1 MVLRIQ
7 CPSCGTAYRLQDPL
21 PPEGKR
27 YRCKCSAVITVA
39 YPDAVRDRLNA
50 LGDAQPVNTQA
61 LKTGPVPGGAV
72 PTGPVGLGAGTVPAP
87 AGRPS
92 PIPPPRNSDSVRPP
106 ANAPDPRESA
116 ATHRMPPNQQMG
128 GFAGFT
134 APPPMPPLEQSLRRD
149 PPNTGQGLTAPVAP
163 PSLEDTLRDLQS
175 TGSMRSV
182 PADATPA
189 PRPAAPPQAPPAP
202 SRGVSTGP
210 VVPPHSSARPEP
222 SSPGVPPPSS
232 PPRRFSAARPV
243 TAPTHGVP
251 APSRTK
257 KMTTD
262 PSTAPPSR
270 PARAPVSSSRSLPA
284 VTDQVMSARNQGP
297 ASPPAP
303 KAGPEKA
310 AATPAAKAPAA
321 KADGRKPP
329 AKKSKP
335 PRRRRP
341 IWQWALLLMMLA
353 VLCGV
358 AALAGIIWHYSQ
370 GLPSVQSLAVYEP
383 PVGTIITDEQGRY
396 VGEFFKEQRYVV
408 PFDEIPENLRH
419 AFVSAEDAAF
429 FEHSGLDF
437 MGIARAM
444 LANLKAGRMAQ
455 GASTITQQ
463 VARSFLLTREKKL
476 ARKIREAILS
486 YRVENSFS
494 KEHILYLYL
503 NQIFLGHG
511 AYGVQAAARL
521 YFDKDVNELN
531 LAECGIIAGL
541 PQAPSSYSPN
551 RNFKAA
557 KARQRYVL
565 DQMARREYVTQ
576 EEADAA
582 YEQDLV
588 FSKKR
593 DKNLDLAPFY
603 VEHVRRYLFDRA
615 QEAEALQDSD
625 PAAWEVHPYAGL
637 NPLRSALTVTIPI
650 DLELQAVANQAIADG
665 VRRADKRIGW
675 RGSPKNLAAAAE
687 REAEKTVIDKE
698 RTLALRPYHPAF
710 ELPKGA
716 VPADVLPPLQ
726 EGEITR
732 GVITE
737 LGKTWALFDV
747 GAKRGLMPVSEF
759 TWCHNVNPEVN
770 FKYFKCRRFDD
781 VLAVGDV
788 VGVKVQKLDE
798 TWEKTLP
805 KGHAERETPLARLS
819 MEQDPWPEA
828 SVMSM
833 RTSDGA
839 VLAMVGGSSYE
850 GSEFN
855 RAVQARRQ
863 VGSTFKPLV
872 YAAALDHEKNAMTPS
887 TILVDAPIV
896 EAMSG
901 VGGKLWKPGNSGG
914 DYLGDTT
921 FRRGLILSRNI
932 VTLKIC
938 QEIGVEYALEYVKR
952 FGFDSPVDPNL
963 ASCLGASALTLREMV
978 SAYSVFSSLGTRVE
992 PRFITEVRDR
1002 HGELVERV
1010 EAKTHPDTM
1019 DPETA
1024 YIMVNLM
1031 QGVVTSGTARAALS
1045 LGVPVAGK
1053 TGTTNSYRDAWFMGY
1068 TPDIVTGAW
1077 VGLDE
1082 FKSMGRGQY
1091 GGEVALP
1098 IWMDVMEHALKT
1110 YPPDKY
1116 ERPTGIK
1123 MVRVDSMTGKLARSG
1138 SPGVMVPFRKGT
1150 EPDDEAPAKGA
1161 MDAADFLS
1169 GEY

>member
-1 MVLRIQ
+1 VVLRIQ
-7 CPSCGTAYRLQDPL
+7 CPNCGTAYRLQDPL

-39 YPDAVRDRLNA
+39 YPPAVRERLRAQASDEPPSVSSDA
-50 LGDAQPVNTQA
+50 LR
-61 LKTGPVPGGAV
+61 TGPVPHGAV
-72 PTGPVGLGAGTVPAP
+72 PTAPVGLHSVRDEPA
-87 AGRPS
+87 ARRRPS
-92 PIPPPRNSDSVRPP
+92 PMLPPRHTGPVRGPMP
-106 ANAPDPRESA
+106 GPSTDEESA
-116 ATHRMPPNQQMG
+116 ETHRMGPSGALG

-134 APPPMPPLEQSLRRD
+134 APPPMPPLDDSLRRD
-149 PPNTGQGLTAPVAP
+149 PAGGGPSLTAPVAP
-163 PSLEDTLRDLQS
+163 PSLEDTLRDRHGARVS
-175 TGSMRSV
+175 PPPGPP
-182 PADATPA
+182 PAPPHPSARPPAPPPSPSPASPGPA
-189 PRPAAPPQAPPAP
+189 PR
-202 SRGVSTGP
+202 SP
-210 VVPPHSSARPEP
+210 V
-222 SSPGVPPPSS
+222 
-232 PPRRFSAARPV
+232 ARPV

-251 APSRTK
+251 VPSREK
-257 KMTTD
+257 RATTD
-262 PSTAPPSR
+262 PSRSPPAPPPR
-270 PARAPVSSSRSLPA
+270 PQSSRSLPA
-284 VTDQVMSARNQGP
+284 VSDEALAARAARSQGP
-297 ASPPAP
+297 ASARAEAESKKTGARRPP
-303 KAGPEKA
+303 KAA
-310 AATPAAKAPAA
+310 RAP
-321 KADGRKPP
+321 
-329 AKKSKP
+329 KP
-335 PRRRRP
+335 PRARRP
-341 IWQWALLLMMLA
+341 IWQWLLALVMLG
-353 VLCGV
+353 VLVGAGLFAGV
-358 AALAGIIWHYSQ
+358 IWHYSQ

-383 PVGTIITDEQGRY
+383 PVGTIVTDEQGRF

-408 PFDEIPENLRH
+408 PFEEIPENLRN

-429 FEHSGLDF
+429 WEHSGLDY

-444 LANLKAGRMAQ
+444 LKNLKQGRMAQ

-494 KEHILYLYL
+494 KDHILYLYL
-503 NQIFLGHG
+503 NQIYLGHG

-521 YFDKDVNELN
+521 YFDKDVQELS

-541 PQAPSSYSPN
+541 PQSPSNYSPN
-551 RNFKAA
+551 VNFSAA

-565 DQMARREYVTQ
+565 DQMARRGYVTQ

-582 YEQDLV
+582 YEQELV

-615 QEAEALQDSD
+615 AEAEELAKTD
-625 PAAWEVHPYAGL
+625 PEAAKLHPYTDH
-637 NPLRSALTVTIPI
+637 NPLRAALTVTIPI

-675 RGSPKNLAAAAE
+675 RGSPKNLPKTDWAAE
-687 REAEKTVIDKE
+687 KLVIDRE
-698 RTLALRPYHPAF
+698 RTLALRAYHPEF
-710 ELPKGA
+710 ELPKEGP
-716 VPADVLPPLQ
+716 VPADVLPALQ

-732 GVITE
+732 AVITE
-737 LGKTWALFDV
+737 IDRSWALLDV
-747 GAKRGLMPVSEF
+747 GSRRALLPLSGF

-770 FKYFKCRRFDD
+770 FKFFKCRRFDD

-788 VGVKVQKLDE
+788 VGVRIDKLDVS
-798 TWEKTLP
+798 WSDTLP
-805 KGHAERETPLARLS
+805 AGHPERSVALAQAS

-828 SVMSM
+828 SMMTM

-839 VLAMVGGSSYE
+839 VLAMVGGTSFE

-855 RAVQARRQ
+855 RAIQARRQ

-872 YAAALDHEKNAMTPS
+872 YAAALDSKDPEFTPS
-887 TILVDAPIV
+887 SILVDAPIV

-901 VGGKLWKPGNSGG
+901 VEGKLWKPGNSGD

-938 QEIGVEYALEYVKR
+938 QAIGVKYALEYVQR
-952 FGFDSPVDPNL
+952 FGFDSPLDPNL
-963 ASCLGASALTLREMV
+963 ASCLGASAITLREMV
-978 SAYSVFSSLGTRVE
+978 RAYSTFATLGTRVE

-1002 HGELVERV
+1002 HGELIERIDVETV
-1010 EAKTHPDTM
+1010 PETLS
-1019 DPETA
+1019 PETA
-1024 YIMVNLM
+1024 YMMVNLM
-1031 QGVVTSGTARAALS
+1031 EGVVTSGTARDALK

-1068 TPDIVTGAW
+1068 TPEIVTGVW

-1098 IWMDVMEHALKT
+1098 VWMDVMAHALKT
-1110 YPPDKY
+1110 YPPSEY
-1116 ERPTGIK
+1116 EKPENIK
-1123 MVRVDSMTGKLARSG
+1123 TVRVDSMTGKLAREG
-1138 SPGVMVPFRKGT
+1138 SAGVMVPFLKGT
-1150 EPDDEAPAKGA
+1150 EPKEEAPAQGA
-1161 MDAADFLS
+1161 VDAADFLS
-1169 GEY
+1169 GEW

>member
-1 MVLRIQ
+1 MLGVLI
-7 CPSCGTAYRLQDPL
+7 
-21 PPEGKR
+21 
-27 YRCKCSAVITVA
+27 
-39 YPDAVRDRLNA
+39 
-50 LGDAQPVNTQA
+50 
-61 LKTGPVPGGAV
+61 GAV
-72 PTGPVGLGAGTVPAP
+72 T
-87 AGRPS
+87 
-92 PIPPPRNSDSVRPP
+92 
-106 ANAPDPRESA
+106 
-116 ATHRMPPNQQMG
+116 
-128 GFAGFT
+128 FAG
-134 APPPMPPLEQSLRRD
+134 
-149 PPNTGQGLTAPVAP
+149 V
-163 PSLEDTLRDLQS
+163 
-175 TGSMRSV
+175 
-182 PADATPA
+182 
-189 PRPAAPPQAPPAP
+189 
-202 SRGVSTGP
+202 
-210 VVPPHSSARPEP
+210 
-222 SSPGVPPPSS
+222 
-232 PPRRFSAARPV
+232 
-243 TAPTHGVP
+243 
-251 APSRTK
+251 
-257 KMTTD
+257 
-262 PSTAPPSR
+262 
-270 PARAPVSSSRSLPA
+270 
-284 VTDQVMSARNQGP
+284 
-297 ASPPAP
+297 
-303 KAGPEKA
+303 
-310 AATPAAKAPAA
+310 
-321 KADGRKPP
+321 
-329 AKKSKP
+329 
-335 PRRRRP
+335 
-341 IWQWALLLMMLA
+341 
-353 VLCGV
+353 
-358 AALAGIIWHYSQ
+358 IWHYSQ

-408 PFDEIPENLRH
+408 PFEEIPENLRN

-444 LANLKAGRMAQ
+444 LTNIKQGRMAQ

-486 YRVENSFS
+486 HRVENSFS

-521 YFDKDVNELN
+521 YFDKDVRELN
-531 LAECGIIAGL
+531 LAECAIIAGL
-541 PQAPSSYSPN
+541 PQAPSNYSPN

-565 DQMARREYVTQ
+565 DQMARRGYASQ

-582 YEQDLV
+582 YEQALV

-603 VEHVRRYLFDRA
+603 VEHVRRYLFDSA
-615 QEAEALQDSD
+615 KEAEQLQETD
-625 PAAWEVHPYAGL
+625 PEAWARHPYAGL
-637 NPLRSALTVTIPI
+637 NPLRSALTITIPI
-650 DLELQAVANQAIADG
+650 DLELQVVANKAISEG

-675 RGSPKNLAAAAE
+675 RGSPKNLASQAE
-687 REAEKTVIDKE
+687 REGEKTIIDRE
-698 RTLALRPYHPAF
+698 RTLALTPYHPAF

-716 VPADVLPPLQ
+716 VPADILRPLQ
-726 EGEITR
+726 ENEITR

-737 LGKTWALFDV
+737 LGKTWALLDV
-747 GAKRGLMPVSEF
+747 GAHRAVLPVSDF

-770 FKYFKCRRFDD
+770 FKYFKCRRLDD
-781 VLAVGDV
+781 VLNVGDV
-788 VGVKVQKLDE
+788 VGIRIQKLDE
-798 TWEKTLP
+798 TWAKTLP
-805 KGHAERETPLARLS
+805 KGHAEREVPLARAS

-828 SVMSM
+828 SMLTM

-855 RAVQARRQ
+855 RAIQARRQ

-872 YAAALDHEKNAMTPS
+872 YAAALDNKKPQFTLS
-887 TILVDAPIV
+887 SVLVDAPIV

-901 VGGKLWKPGNSGG
+901 VDGKLWKPGNSGG

-938 QEIGVEYALEYVKR
+938 QEIGVKYALEYVTR

-978 SAYSVFSSLGTRVE
+978 RAYSTFATLGTRVE
-992 PRFITEVRDR
+992 PRFLTEVRDR
-1002 HGELVERV
+1002 HGEIVEKFGV
-1010 EAKTHPDTM
+1010 ETVPETM
-1019 DPETA
+1019 SPETA
-1024 YIMVNLM
+1024 YLMVNLM
-1031 QGVVTSGTARAALS
+1031 QGVVTSGTARAALA
-1045 LGVPVAGK
+1045 LGAPVAGK

-1068 TPDIVTGAW
+1068 TPEVVTGVW

-1098 IWMDVMEHALKT
+1098 IWMEVMGHALKT
-1110 YPPDKY
+1110 YPPSEY
-1116 ERPTGIK
+1116 ERPTGVK
-1123 MVRVDSMTGKLARSG
+1123 RVRVDSLTGKLAREG
-1138 SPGVMVPFRKGT
+1138 SPGVMVPFIKGT
-1150 EPDDEAPAKGA
+1150 EPKEEAPAQGA